1 MGRDHLIE
9 VLRALDPSLL
19 FVLETNGILLGADR
33 SYVQELSSFSRLHV
47 RVSLKGC
54 TPDEFSR
61 LTGAHPGGYAL
72 QLQALRYLR
81 DSQMRFNIAVVTSS
95 QDASSL
101 FHRLAD
107 MGLGSVMLEEETV
120 KLYPPVRK
128 RLRERGLLDCFE

>member
-1 MGRDHLIE
+1 
-9 VLRALDPSLL
+9 
-19 FVLETNGILLGADR
+19 
-33 SYVQELSSFSRLHV
+33 
-47 RVSLKGC
+47 
-54 TPDEFSR
+54 
-61 LTGAHPGGYAL
+61 
-72 QLQALRYLR
+72 

-95 QDASSL
+95 QDPSSL